1 MAKTYY
7 LYGKRFTLAKL
18 CRIYNQPRST
28 VESRLRKGQPIEK
41 ALQRNGRYRM
51 DTKLLELSDKLKDLR
66 AEKSEYESK
75 VKKVNEEIENVTTE
89 MIDLMTTE
97 ELTSFNRNGTT
108 FSLVTM
114 EYPAAEPS
122 RKSELWQAMKENGFE
137 DLFTIN
143 SQTLTATVKELIAEN
158 EGVLPTWLDGLI
170 KIAEKNN
177 IRVMKTKKNN

>member
-1 MAKTYY
+1 
-7 LYGKRFTLAKL
+7 
-18 CRIYNQPRST
+18 
-28 VESRLRKGQPIEK
+28 
-41 ALQRNGRYRM
+41 M

-66 AEKSEYESK
+66 EEKSEYESK
-75 VKKVNEEIENVTTE
+75 VKKVNEEIENVTLE
-89 MIDLMTTE
+89 MIDLMTTD

-108 FSLVTM
+108 FSLVTT

-158 EGVLPTWLDGLI
+158 DGVLPTWLDGLI